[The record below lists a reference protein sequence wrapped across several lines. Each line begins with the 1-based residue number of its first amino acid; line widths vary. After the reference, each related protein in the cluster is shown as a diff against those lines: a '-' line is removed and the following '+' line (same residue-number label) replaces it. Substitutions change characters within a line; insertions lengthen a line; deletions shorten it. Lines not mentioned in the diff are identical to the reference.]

1 MARAALHLVNLY
13 NLMYGWSAG
22 RAPDAYGSK
31 WIRIHLFA
39 LNRKGPHTH
48 TSTREGGAQ
57 TIPMTGRQDTRTKRR
72 PLHTHTEYTHC
83 SGWSSPSYVSA
94 VAPLCLLRPGLS
106 YVLSC
111 PIEMSKLIQF
121 IVFCFHVKWFCYAT
135 FVFWL
140 WPISK

>member
-72 PLHTHTEYTHC
+72 PLHTHTQSTHIALA
-83 SGWSSPSYVSA
+83 GHLLHMSPLWLLSA
-94 VAPLCLLRPGLS
+94 FCVPACPM
-106 YVLSC
+106 SC
-111 PIEMSKLIQF
+111 P
-121 IVFCFHVKWFCYAT
+121 VR
-135 FVFWL
+135 
-140 WPISK
+140 